1 MKKMRE
7 IESQLKANAFLK
19 DDSLNGWRRD
29 DLTIRF
35 LDGQMEVYEELN
47 VSGTPKYY
55 LSEIDI
61 QILRDILDEI

>member
-19 DDSLNGWRRD
+19 DDSLNEWRRD

-35 LDGQMEVYEELN
+35 SNDQMEVYEELN
-47 VSGTPKYY
+47 VSGAPKYY

>member
-19 DDSLNGWRRD
+19 DDSSNEWRRD

-35 LDGQMEVYEELN
+35 LGDQMEVYEELN
-47 VSGTPKYY
+47 VRGTPKYY